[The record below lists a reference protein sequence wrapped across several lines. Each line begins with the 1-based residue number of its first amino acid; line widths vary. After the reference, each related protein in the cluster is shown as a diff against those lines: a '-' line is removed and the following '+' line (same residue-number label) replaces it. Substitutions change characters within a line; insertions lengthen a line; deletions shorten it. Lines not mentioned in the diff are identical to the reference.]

1 MGYKLK
7 KTQRDVYFGVQEF
20 TKRYT
25 DESDCEKELLE
36 IKYPN
41 GYCCKK
47 CGNDKYYRLKGKNF
61 KRSRLI
67 QCTVC
72 KKQESITTGT
82 IFHGSKL
89 PLLKWFWAFFFVS
102 QTKKGISA
110 SLLSK
115 QLKVAYSTALLM
127 LYKIRRDMEE
137 NAIKYKIGGP
147 GKIVLADEIE
157 IGGFGSQKQA
167 VLILLEKEKN
177 KIGRVRFAPIPDK
190 TTETIEKNL
199 VPQIEKGTTLHVDG
213 RKAYFSI
220 KNRNY
225 NPISDIVMIAHRE
238 EYHSHE
244 FVKDL
249 NKIVGNLKTWY
260 RGIHC
265 QFAPK
270 NTQYYLNEFAYRF
283 NRRRSEV
290 NIFDR
295 FLKRAITRSKIMKM
309 SRLRD
314 HDHYL
319 PLAA

>member
-1 MGYKLK
+1 MSYKLK
-7 KTQRDVYFGVQEF
+7 KRQRDAYFGVQEF
-20 TKRYT
+20 TKRFRN
-25 DESDCEKELLE
+25 EADCENELFD
-36 IKYPN
+36 IKYSD
-41 GYCCKK
+41 GYSCKK
-47 CGNDKYYRLKGKNF
+47 CANDKYYRLRGKGF

-67 QCTVC
+67 QCTIC
-72 KKQESITTGT
+72 KAQESLTGGT

-89 PLLKWFWAFFFVS
+89 PLLKWFWAIFFVS

-110 SLLSK
+110 NLLSK

-127 LYKIRRDMEE
+127 LYKIRREMEE
-137 NAIKYKIGGP
+137 NAIEYKIGGP
-147 GKIVLADEIE
+147 GKVVQADEIE
-157 IGGFGSQKQA
+157 IGGVGSQKQS

-190 TTETIEKNL
+190 TTETIERYL
-199 VPQIEKGTTLHVDG
+199 IPQIEKDTILHVDG

-225 NPISDIVMIAHRE
+225 DRISELVQVAHWE
-238 EYHSHE
+238 ENYSHE
-244 FVKDL
+244 FLKEL
-249 NKIVGNLKTWY
+249 NKIVSNLKTWY

-265 QFAPK
+265 QFAHK
-270 NTQYYLNEFAYRF
+270 NTAYYLNEFAYRF

-295 FLKRAITRSKIMKM
+295 LLKRAITRSQNMKM
-309 SRLRD
+309 RILRN
-314 HDHYL
+314 HEHYL